1 MTEDSKGLTETE
13 KAVLSEQEKNVMLK
27 LIDRMEQENVITP
40 GEKVKLTE
48 KIRED
53 SI

>member
-1 MTEDSKGLTETE
+1 MTENSKGSPDTG
-13 KAVLSEQEKNVMLK
+13 KAVLSQQEKNVMLK

-48 KIRED
+48 RIREA